1 MKTVKQS
8 NNSVVRFECA
18 GGCGK
23 FQMARKTKI
32 SKADFYVCNSIC
44 QDRLPPRLPGQ
55 IVSIEFGAC
64 GGFNG
69 VSYKWPDSA
78 EIESLER
85 ARNIKFAGLAQLVLE
100 KAKN

>member
-1 MKTVKQS
+1 MDTAKKS
-8 NNSVVRFECA
+8 NNPVVRFECA

-23 FQMARKTKI
+23 FQMVRPSKI

-44 QDRLPPRLPGQ
+44 QSRIPPRLPGQ